1 LKSEV
6 IILHPNFA
14 KILTSHCSQDV
25 ITSRSSYL
33 RRLLSES
40 SDVAI
45 ALPAGLTFDA
55 CAQAIATCYGSS
67 DDAAAA
73 LSPASLAAAW
83 AAAGWLELGP
93 GAGRDPYDLAH
104 AAEDYFFHE
113 VATDHGRAAGVLR
126 CCAAFLG
133 GEAAGPA
140 ADLLVRCL
148 EVLAASD
155 SGSGRWLDDVAAL
168 PVEEFLVAVEAM
180 RARFAHDHD
189 LMYTVVDH
197 YLEVR
202 TQHEFATGCAWFDRR
217 PG

>member
-1 LKSEV
+1 
-6 IILHPNFA
+6 
-14 KILTSHCSQDV
+14 
-25 ITSRSSYL
+25 
-33 RRLLSES
+33 LLSES
-40 SDVAI
+40 SDIAI
-45 ALPAGLTFDA
+45 GLPAGLTFDA
-55 CAQAIATCYGSS
+55 CAQAIATCYGSN

-83 AAAGWLELGP
+83 AAAGWLELSAGP
-93 GAGRDPYDLAH
+93 GGDPYGLAH
-104 AAEDYFFHE
+104 AAEDYFFQE
-113 VATDHGRAAGVLR
+113 VATDHGSAAGVLR

-202 TQHEFATGCAWFDRR
+202 T
-217 PG
+217 

>member
-1 LKSEV
+1 MTSAFVAESEV
-6 IILHPNFA
+6 IILQPIFSR
-14 KILTSHCSQDV
+14 ILTAHCSQDV

-55 CAQAIATCYGSS
+55 FVQAIATCYVVP
-67 DDAAAA
+67 DDAAAAA

-83 AAAGWLELGP
+83 VAGGWLELSAGP
-93 GAGRDPYDLAH
+93 GRDPRGLTH
-104 AAEDYFFHE
+104 AAEDYFHE

-140 ADLLVRCL
+140 ADLLARCV

-168 PVEEFLVAVEAM
+168 PVEEFLVVVEAM
-180 RARFAHDHD
+180 RARSAHDHE

-202 TQHEFATGCAWFDRR
+202 TGSRF
-217 PG
+217 